1 MTYDEFK
8 SKFIDFERLEELV
21 FLKEKKKIL
30 RWLKENN
37 KYNIFKKYVNFE
49 LSREHNIFENSYE
62 NDSYDNFTLIDKI
75 IGSCLVYGIQLS
87 YKHNLTFENLESRK
101 EKSVSLPSNMIFL
114 KNFYGIFFTLFLKEV
129 LPDKKYIEIT
139 SMKIWEK

>member
-49 LSREHNIFENSYE
+49 LSREHSIFENSDE
-62 NDSYDNFTLIDKI
+62 DDSYDNFTLIDKI
-75 IGSCLVYGIQLS
+75 IGTCLVYGIQLS
-87 YKHNLTFENLESRK
+87 KNVTFEDLESRK
-101 EKSVSLPSNMIFL
+101 EKCVSLPGNMRFL

>member
-8 SKFIDFERLEELV
+8 SKFIDFEILEELV

-49 LSREHNIFENSYE
+49 LSREHSIFENSEE

-75 IGSCLVYGIQLS
+75 IGSCLVYGIQFS
-87 YKHNLTFENLESRK
+87 ENFTFEDLKSRK
-101 EKSVSLPSNMIFL
+101 EKSVSLPANMRFL
-114 KNFYGIFFTLFLKEV
+114 KNFYSIFFTLFLKEV

>member
-49 LSREHNIFENSYE
+49 LSREHSIFEKSDE

-75 IGSCLVYGIQLS
+75 IGSCLVYGIQFS
-87 YKHNLTFENLESRK
+87 ENFTFEDLKSRK
-101 EKSVSLPSNMIFL
+101 EKSVSLPANMRFL
-114 KNFYGIFFTLFLKEV
+114 KNFYSIFFTLFLKEV

>member
-37 KYNIFKKYVNFE
+37 KYDIFKKYVDLE
-49 LSREHNIFENSYE
+49 LSREHSVFENSDE

-75 IGSCLVYGIQLS
+75 IGACLVYGIQFS
-87 YKHNLTFENLESRK
+87 KNATFEDLEFRK
-101 EKSVSLPSNMIFL
+101 EKSISLPSNMIFL
-114 KNFYGIFFTLFLKEV
+114 KNFYSIFFTLFLKEV

>member
-37 KYNIFKKYVNFE
+37 KYNIFKKNVNLE
-49 LSREHNIFENSYE
+49 LSRDHSVFENSDE

>member
-49 LSREHNIFENSYE
+49 LSREHSIFEKSDE

-75 IGSCLVYGIQLS
+75 IGSCLVYGIQFS
-87 YKHNLTFENLESRK
+87 ENFTFEDLKSRK
-101 EKSVSLPSNMIFL
+101 EKSVSLPSNMRFL

>member
-49 LSREHNIFENSYE
+49 LSREHSIFEKSDE

-75 IGSCLVYGIQLS
+75 ICSCLVYGIQIS
-87 YKHNLTFENLESRK
+87 YNLTFENLESRK
-101 EKSVSLPSNMIFL
+101 EKSVSLPSNMRFL